1 MARSEHN
8 REAYKLLFGYVGA
21 GIQAFAALMVVISIP
36 VAPALAIA
44 LLAGFLVISSVWS
57 WRKFPSNFMMPT
69 FTGTIAAA
77 MWMLVVGLGA
87 MLYGWGP

>member
-21 GIQAFAALMVVISIP
+21 GIQAFAALMIVVSIP

-44 LLAGFLVISSVWS
+44 LLAGFLVVSTVWS
-57 WRKFPSNFMMPT
+57 WRKFPTNFMMPT
-69 FTGTIAAA
+69 FMGTIAAGL
-77 MWMLVVGLGA
+77 WMTVVGLGA
-87 MLYGWGP
+87 MVYGWGP

>member
-21 GIQAFAALMVVISIP
+21 GIQAFAALMIVISIP

-44 LLAGFLVISSVWS
+44 LLMGFLVISSVWS

-77 MWMLVVGLGA
+77 LWMLVVGLGA